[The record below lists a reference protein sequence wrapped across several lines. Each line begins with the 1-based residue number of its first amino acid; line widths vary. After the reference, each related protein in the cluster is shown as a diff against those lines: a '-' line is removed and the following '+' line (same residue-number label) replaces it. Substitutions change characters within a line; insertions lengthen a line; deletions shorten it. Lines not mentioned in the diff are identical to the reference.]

1 MNEMRLEVLRMIVG
15 EERLRAAH
23 GGSDRV
29 GHPREVRSALATT
42 AGGLV
47 SFEIVGILT
56 GLLVFASWD
65 GCVLTVSE
73 ELYEDSLFSLALE
86 RLFAAPDRGEHA
98 SHVLDDPQRIAIRL
112 VQSLDHLVR
121 IEYGSWCDR
130 SRRKCT
136 WLLEGAHKARPSRLS
151 AH

>member
-1 MNEMRLEVLRMIVG
+1 MRPTE
-15 EERLRAAH
+15 AAIE
-23 GGSDRV
+23 SATRV
-29 GHPREVRSALATT
+29 KCVRHWRPSRRIGQL
-42 AGGLV
+42 
-47 SFEIVGILT
+47 EIVGILT

-86 RLFAAPDRGEHA
+86 RLFAAPDRAEHA
-98 SHVLDDPQRIAIRL
+98 SHVLDNPQRIAIRL
-112 VQSLDHLVR
+112 LQSLDHLVR
-121 IEYGSWCDR
+121 IEYGNWCDR